1 MTRIV
6 GSSSARCPSCGR
18 DDNEQD
24 RGEDEERGQHRHG
37 LHQLDPV
44 FLGGK
49 ALVHFQKRYDPF
61 HVPKIVRGRPPLD
74 VSVHGV
80 LEQDGADNPLP
91 VEGGTSD
98 DAGPHL
104 MDDGEHLLVAG
115 PRILLNS
122 VKTQGF
128 RRAAAALIQRR
139 NETGTGLNFLQ
150 LFCVNGDRFHD
161 DVSLNSRW

>member
-1 MTRIV
+1 
-6 GSSSARCPSCGR
+6 
-18 DDNEQD
+18 
-24 RGEDEERGQHRHG
+24 
-37 LHQLDPV
+37 
-44 FLGGK
+44 
-49 ALVHFQKRYDPF
+49 LVHFQKRHDPF
-61 HVPKIVRGRPPLD
+61 HVPKIVRGGPPFD
-74 VSVHGV
+74 FPVHCV
-80 LEQDGADNPLP
+80 LEQDGADNPVP
-91 VEGGTSD
+91 VEGGTGD

-161 DVSLNSRW
+161 VSLISRGS